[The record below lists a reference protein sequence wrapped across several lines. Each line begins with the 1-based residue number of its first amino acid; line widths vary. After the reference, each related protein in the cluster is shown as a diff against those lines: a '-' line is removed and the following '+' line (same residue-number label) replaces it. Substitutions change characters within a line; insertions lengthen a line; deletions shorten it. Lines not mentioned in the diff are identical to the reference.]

1 MRVIIYRKQLT
12 EEPLPE
18 ISSFYT
24 NNKLL
29 TKENGYEQDVDI
41 INPWW
46 WLDQI
51 CKDNEII
58 HAEIIGTYLIYMRLT
73 PDMKPKLYDHPQYK
87 AILTIWEQM
96 DFNKYDYIIKCTW

>member
-1 MRVIIYRKQLT
+1 
-12 EEPLPE
+12 
-18 ISSFYT
+18 
-24 NNKLL
+24 
-29 TKENGYEQDVDI
+29 VDI

-73 PDMKPKLYDHPQYK
+73 PDMKPQLYNHP
-87 AILTIWEQM
+87 
-96 DFNKYDYIIKCTW
+96 